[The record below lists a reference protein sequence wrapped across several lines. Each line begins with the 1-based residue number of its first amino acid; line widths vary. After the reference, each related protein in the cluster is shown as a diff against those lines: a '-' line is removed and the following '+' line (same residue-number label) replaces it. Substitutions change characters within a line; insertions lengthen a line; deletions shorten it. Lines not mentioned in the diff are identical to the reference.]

1 MDYVAQ
7 TGISGEG
14 GGGLRGGPA
23 CMCHTNFEAYV
34 LFAIDHS

>member
-7 TGISGEG
+7 TGISGG

-23 CMCHTNFEAYV
+23 YMCHTNFEVYV